1 MDYLV
6 IGHITQDLLPDGTR
20 TPGGTV
26 SYAARTAHALGLRV
40 GVITSAEDGLDLSAV
55 FSGIEVYRVPAPGT
69 TVFENRYTPAG
80 RVQFLHSR
88 ASPLTANTA
97 PQIPGRVGVLHL
109 GPVAAECDPSL
120 ADIIPAD
127 FLGLTPQGWMRR
139 WDGLGRV
146 FPGLWESAGQ
156 LLSRADAVVLSE
168 EDIGGDEAL
177 AAHWAS
183 QTRVL
188 AVTRGARGCSVY
200 ADGRIWHLPAFPAQE
215 VDPTGAGD
223 IFAAVFFTQLWRGD
237 DPVAAARL
245 ANCLA
250 AISVTRPGL
259 AGTPTPEEVDRCME
273 RRRSQGS
280 GGAEERGSGG
290 AGERGSRGAGE
301 RRCRGAEERRSGGG
315 E

>member
-6 IGHITQDLLPDGTR
+6 IGHITQDLLLDGTR

-26 SYAARTAHALGLRV
+26 SYAARTARALGLRV
-40 GVITSAEDGLDLSAV
+40 GVITSADDGLDLAAV
-55 FSGIEVYRVPAPGT
+55 FPEIEVYRIPAPQT

-88 ASPLTANTA
+88 AAPLISEAI
-97 PQIPGRVGVLHL
+97 PPLPGRVGVLHL
-109 GPVAAECDPSL
+109 GPVAAECDPAL
-120 ADIIPAD
+120 AEVIPAD

-139 WDGLGRV
+139 WDGEGRV
-146 FPGLWESAGQ
+146 FPGPWESAER
-156 LLSRADAVVLSE
+156 LLPRADAVVLSE

-183 QTRVL
+183 RARVL

-200 ADGRIWHLPAFPAQE
+200 AGGRVWHLPAFPAEE

-223 IFAAVFFTQLWRGD
+223 IFAAVFFVRLWQGD
-237 DPVAAARL
+237 DPVQAARR
-245 ANCLA
+245 ANCIA

-259 AGTPTPEEVDRCME
+259 AGTPTPEEVQRCG
-273 RRRSQGS
+273 GS
-280 GGAEERGSGG
+280 P
-290 AGERGSRGAGE
+290 
-301 RRCRGAEERRSGGG
+301 
-315 E
+315 